1 MLTFESIMYLPAKG
15 KALNINPL
23 YRYTVMFILSE
34 VHFGEQTIK
43 AVAGNKKA
51 LLAQLNH
58 LIAGIEAVEDFSEDY
73 EPMTVL
79 VLGEWYTSLDY
90 NTLLKWDSKQ
100 SMTMSMWW
108 QGKSDSS
115 IEWLITCIPD
125 NMKNTHVF

>member
-1 MLTFESIMYLPAKG
+1 
-15 KALNINPL
+15 
-23 YRYTVMFILSE
+23 MFILSE

-51 LLAQLNH
+51 LLSQLEH
-58 LIAGIEAVEDFSEDY
+58 LIAGVEAAEDFSEDY
-73 EPMTVL
+73 EPLTIRIH
-79 VLGEWYTSLDY
+79 GEHHSSLDY